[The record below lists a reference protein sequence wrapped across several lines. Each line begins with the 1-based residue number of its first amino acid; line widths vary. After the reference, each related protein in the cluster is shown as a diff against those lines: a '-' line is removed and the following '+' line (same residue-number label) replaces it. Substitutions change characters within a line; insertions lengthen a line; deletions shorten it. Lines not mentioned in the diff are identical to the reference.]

1 MDTIKNVY
9 GSVVEKLGYNK
20 KQKKQP
26 MKLLKQEY
34 TKIKPS
40 PSKNVKKLGTKQLKL
55 KTVEEVHLNKYKPVI
70 NSPIKKVVNLAQYQ
84 KPVVKPVPVKP
95 AEPETFGQ
103 KIIKGIYS
111 ISNAINEYTKPKTK
125 PEPKPKKSSQKTK
138 KEIQELIENIKKTGV
153 VSENKKIS
161 PPFKTNPSYKFGQ
174 ESKYAK
180 TYEYQ
185 EPEFNQEILDA
196 FPDTNKKV
204 LHQLFP
210 NTPLVTKTGRKPMIS
225 EKYNPILQ
233 PIKKEKKYQNYQKL
247 TTISEN
253 QKSSPELKTHKK
265 INIKTKPQLDQ
276 IIEDIDEEEYEE
288 PIPKVR
294 KVRNLRKIQEDE
306 EEEPTPKVRKVRN
319 LRKIQE
325 EDEEPTPKVR
335 KVRNLRKIQEEDEE
349 PTPKVRKVRNLRK
362 IQEEDEEPTPKVKK
376 TKAPA
381 KAPKAPA
388 KAPKAPAKA
397 PKAPAKAP
405 KAPAKAPKAP
415 AKAPKAPEKEC
426 PPGKVYN
433 PLTNRCV
440 KADGKIGKEIKSR
453 KN

>member
-1 MDTIKNVY
+1 MDTIKNMY
-9 GSVVEKLGYNK
+9 GSVVEKMGYNK

-95 AEPETFGQ
+95 ETFGQ

-111 ISNAINEYTKPKTK
+111 ISNAINEYTKAKPKSE

-185 EPEFNQEILDA
+185 EPEFNEEILDA

-225 EKYNPILQ
+225 EKYTPILQ

-276 IIEDIDEEEYEE
+276 IIEDVDEEDYEDYKKPE
-288 PIPKVR
+288 PTPKVR

-306 EEEPTPKVRKVRN
+306 EEP
-319 LRKIQE
+319 
-325 EDEEPTPKVR
+325 
-335 KVRNLRKIQEEDEE
+335 
-349 PTPKVRKVRNLRK
+349 
-362 IQEEDEEPTPKVKK
+362 EPTPKVKK

-415 AKAPKAPEKEC
+415 AKAPAKKPEKEC

>member
-1 MDTIKNVY
+1 
-9 GSVVEKLGYNK
+9 
-20 KQKKQP
+20 
-26 MKLLKQEY
+26 
-34 TKIKPS
+34 
-40 PSKNVKKLGTKQLKL
+40 
-55 KTVEEVHLNKYKPVI
+55 
-70 NSPIKKVVNLAQYQ
+70 
-84 KPVVKPVPVKP
+84 
-95 AEPETFGQ
+95 
-103 KIIKGIYS
+103 
-111 ISNAINEYTKPKTK
+111 
-125 PEPKPKKSSQKTK
+125 
-138 KEIQELIENIKKTGV
+138 
-153 VSENKKIS
+153 
-161 PPFKTNPSYKFGQ
+161 
-174 ESKYAK
+174 
-180 TYEYQ
+180 
-185 EPEFNQEILDA
+185 
-196 FPDTNKKV
+196 
-204 LHQLFP
+204 
-210 NTPLVTKTGRKPMIS
+210 MIS

-349 PTPKVRKVRNLRK
+349 PTPKV
-362 IQEEDEEPTPKVKK
+362 KK

>member
-1 MDTIKNVY
+1 MDTIKNMY
-9 GSVVEKLGYNK
+9 GSVVEKMGYNK

-95 AEPETFGQ
+95 ETFGQ

-111 ISNAINEYTKPKTK
+111 ISNAINEYTKAKPK
-125 PEPKPKKSSQKTK
+125 PEPKPKSSQKTK
-138 KEIQELIENIKKTGV
+138 KEIQQLIENIKKTGV

-185 EPEFNQEILDA
+185 EPEFNEEILDA

-225 EKYNPILQ
+225 EKYTPILQ

-265 INIKTKPQLDQ
+265 INIKTKTKPQLDQ
-276 IIEDIDEEEYEE
+276 IIEDVDEEDYEQPE
-288 PIPKVR
+288 PTPKVR

-306 EEEPTPKVRKVRN
+306 EEPEPTPKVRKARN

-325 EDEEPTPKVR
+325 DEE
-335 KVRNLRKIQEEDEE
+335 E
-349 PTPKVRKVRNLRK
+349 P
-362 IQEEDEEPTPKVKK
+362 EPTPKVKK

-388 KAPKAPAKA
+388 KPPKAPAKAPKAPAKAPAKA

-405 KAPAKAPKAP
+405 KAPAKK
-415 AKAPKAPEKEC
+415 PEKEC